1 MDNKEPA
8 RAGLLDV
15 VIRNTLATR
24 VLGCTL
30 VAVGGV
36 VFSGDPEVVRS
47 TERTECRGQ
56 GHETGSRGK
65 GVRTLAWSWST
76 TDGSVTCSL
85 QDLKNTPITISIRR
99 NYTRARTTM
108 KWLVFTRMRHDRQD
122 IDRADVYGHRD
133 HPQHIS
139 STSSCFV
146 SVSCCSF
153 TPHTPLFHWMTYFVT
168 NLARLSITLFLIFIS
183 SELGRSEKI

>member
-1 MDNKEPA
+1 MTSMENKESA
-8 RAGLLDV
+8 RAGLLV
-15 VIRNTLATR
+15 VAIRNTLSDR
-24 VLGCTL
+24 C
-30 VAVGGV
+30 V
-36 VFSGDPEVVRS
+36 VFSREPEVVRS
-47 TERTECRGQ
+47 AERALAGDRVEGQ
-56 GHETGSRGK
+56 

-108 KWLVFTRMRHDRQD
+108 KWLVFTRMRHGRQD

-139 STSSCFV
+139 STRRPSRAAPVHALSQFV
-146 SVSCCSF
+146 GVPSPLTHLYF
-153 TPHTPLFHWMTYFVT
+153 TEWLI
-168 NLARLSITLFLIFIS
+168 LSQI
-183 SELGRSEKI
+183 

>member
-8 RAGLLDV
+8 RAGLLVV

-47 TERTECRGQ
+47 TQRTECRGQ

-65 GVRTLAWSWST
+65 GCVPWR
-76 TDGSVTCSL
+76 
-85 QDLKNTPITISIRR
+85 DLDPPPTAQSPVHSRI
-99 NYTRARTTM
+99 
-108 KWLVFTRMRHDRQD
+108 
-122 IDRADVYGHRD
+122 
-133 HPQHIS
+133 
-139 STSSCFV
+139 
-146 SVSCCSF
+146 
-153 TPHTPLFHWMTYFVT
+153 
-168 NLARLSITLFLIFIS
+168 
-183 SELGRSEKI
+183 